1 MFNRRA
7 ARAALAVAIAVVCS
21 SAHAGIGDL
30 FKGLFQK
37 PATEQLLAEGDAV
50 AGIRE
55 ALAKGTETAVNT
67 LGRTDGFWGN
77 KAARIPLPS
86 SVQRIGDGMRKIG
99 LGATVDEF
107 HLTLNRAAEQAVPE
121 VASILGNA
129 ARQITVADAVGIING
144 PDDAAT
150 RYFEQTAGESLFA
163 RIRPKVEE
171 ATAKVGVTQQYK
183 SLVNQAG
190 PFMALA
196 GGELP
201 NDLDTYV
208 TDKALDALFLQIA
221 EQEKL
226 IRDNP
231 AARTSDILRQVFG
244 K

>member
-1 MFNRRA
+1 MRQILAFAVIA
-7 ARAALAVAIAVVCS
+7 ASFSTA
-21 SAHAGIGDL
+21 AHAGLGDF
-30 FKGLFQK
+30 FKDIFK
-37 PATEQLLAEGDAV
+37 APATQQALSESDAI

-67 LGRTDGFWGN
+67 LGRNDGFWGN
-77 KAARIPLPS
+77 AAARIPLPG
-86 SVQRIGDGMRKIG
+86 SVQRVGDGMRKLG

-129 ARQITVADAVGIING
+129 ARNISVEDAVGIING

-150 RYFEQTAGESLFA
+150 RYFESTAGEALFA

-201 NDLDTYV
+201 SDLDSYV
-208 TDKALDALFLQIA
+208 TEQAMDALFVQIA

-231 AARTSDILRQVFG
+231 AARTSKILREVFG

>member
-1 MFNRRA
+1 MRQILA
-7 ARAALAVAIAVVCS
+7 CAALAAFIAP
-21 SAHAGIGDL
+21 SAHAGLGDF
-30 FKGLFQK
+30 FKDIFKQ
-37 PATEQLLAEGDAV
+37 PAAQQALSQSDAV

-55 ALAKGTETAVNT
+55 ALAKGTETAVHT
-67 LGRTDGFWGN
+67 LGRSDGFWGN
-77 KAARIPLPS
+77 AAARIPLPS
-86 SVQRIGDGMRKIG
+86 SVARIGDGMRKIG
-99 LGATVDEF
+99 MGATVDEF

-129 ARQITVADAVGIING
+129 ARQISVEDAVSIING

-150 RYFEQTAGESLFA
+150 RYFEQTAGETLFA

-183 SLVNQAG
+183 SLVGQAG

-196 GGELP
+196 GGQLP
-201 NDLDTYV
+201 DDLDSYV
-208 TDKALDALFLQIA
+208 TDKAMDALFVQIA

-226 IRDNP
+226 IRENP

>member
-1 MFNRRA
+1 MTRIGVLILSGGL
-7 ARAALAVAIAVVCS
+7 LASTTAY
-21 SAHAGIGDL
+21 AGIGDF
-30 FKGLFQK
+30 FKSIFQQ
-37 PATEQLLAEGDAV
+37 PATEKLLAEGDAV

-77 KAARIPLPS
+77 DAARIPLPARAQQ
-86 SVQRIGDGMRKIG
+86 VGDGMRKIG

-129 ARQITVADAVGIING
+129 ARNITVADAVGIING

-150 RYFEQTAGESLFA
+150 RYFETTAGETLFA

-201 NDLDTYV
+201 SDLDSYV
-208 TDKALDALFLQIA
+208 TEQAMDALFVQIA
-221 EQEKL
+221 KQEKL

-231 AARTSDILRQVFG
+231 AARTSEILREVFG

>member
-1 MFNRRA
+1 MRQFIVLA
-7 ARAALAVAIAVVCS
+7 TALTLFCAP
-21 SAHAGIGDL
+21 AHAGLGDFFKDL
-30 FKGLFQK
+30 FTQ
-37 PATEQLLAEGDAV
+37 PAAQQALSESDAI

-67 LGRTDGFWGN
+67 LGRSDGFWGN
-77 KAARIPLPS
+77 AAARIPLPNS
-86 SVQRIGDGMRKIG
+86 IERIGDGMRKIG
-99 LGATVDEF
+99 MGATVDEF

-129 ARQITVADAVGIING
+129 ARQISVEDAVGIING

-150 RYFEQTAGESLFA
+150 RYFEQTAGEALFA

-183 SLVNQAG
+183 SLVSQAG

-196 GGELP
+196 GGQLP
-201 NDLDTYV
+201 DDLDSYV
-208 TDKALDALFLQIA
+208 TDKAMDALFVQIA

-226 IRDNP
+226 IRENP
-231 AARTSDILRQVFG
+231 AARTSEILREVFG

>member
-1 MFNRRA
+1 MRQIRLVGLV
-7 ARAALAVAIAVVCS
+7 ALVTALS
-21 SAHAGIGDL
+21 SSVAHAGIGDL
-30 FKGLFQK
+30 FKGIFQK
-37 PATEQLLAEGDAV
+37 PATEKVLAEGDAV

-77 KAARIPLPS
+77 KAARIPLPG
-86 SVQRIGDGMRKIG
+86 SVQRVGEGMRKIG
-99 LGATVDEF
+99 LGGKVDEF

-121 VASILGNA
+121 VANILGNA
-129 ARQITVADAVGIING
+129 ARQITVADAVSIING

-150 RYFEQTAGESLFA
+150 RYFEQTAGETLFA

-183 SLVNQAG
+183 SLVGQAG

-201 NDLDTYV
+201 DDLDSYV
-208 TDKALDALFLQIA
+208 TDKALDALFVQIA

-231 AARTSDILRQVFG
+231 AARTTEILRDVFG